1 MENLDVVIPASS
13 FAGEEYDTAKTD
25 GGPVTVD
32 NGGIKLKLTPNAITV
47 LEKRYLIKGEDSKPL
62 ETPGEL
68 FQRVA
73 RAIAQPDAQF
83 EGPEKVPETAKRFL
97 RLMTSLDFMPNSP
110 TLMNAGRHLGQL
122 SACFVLPIE
131 DSIDSI
137 FEAIKHAA
145 MIHKSG
151 GGTGFSFSKIRPEN
165 DKVLSTQGVASGPV
179 SFMSV
184 FDVATETIKQG
195 GTRRGANMGILR
207 VDHPDIQKFIT
218 CKTENDRMTNFNISV
233 AVTDEFMKAV
243 EAGSDYP
250 LINPRSGQEVQ
261 RLSAREVFQTIIRS
275 AWSNGEPGIIF
286 IDAINRDNPTPLAGS
301 IESTNPCGEQP
312 LLPYESCNLGSV
324 NLANMVQ
331 DGKIDY
337 AHLKEVVWDV
347 VHFLDNVIEANK
359 YPLDEIDRIT
369 RNNRKIGLGVMG
381 FADMLTSLEIP
392 YNSEGAVQMAEEI
405 MGFIQQE
412 SKAASAFLGQVR
424 GNFPNY
430 TGSIYDREET
440 PYMRNA
446 TTTTIAPTG
455 TISIIAGCSSG
466 IEPIF
471 AISFVRKVLDG
482 AELVEVHP
490 LFQKVAH
497 ERGFYSEDLMR
508 RIAEKGSIRDIQ
520 EIPQDVRD
528 VFVVSHDVA
537 PEWHIRIQAAFQ
549 KHTDNAVSK
558 TINFPFS
565 ATEEDVSNAYISAF
579 EMGCKGLT
587 IYRDGSRDVQVLNIQ
602 RKPQYPQ
609 VEPRP
614 RPDTTLGVT
623 ERVNTGCGKL
633 YVTINSDEYGFCE
646 VFAQMGKA
654 GGCAY
659 SQIEATSRLISLA
672 LRSGVKVEAII
683 KQLVG
688 IRCPS
693 PTWRNGEQVVSCPDG
708 IAKVLTQHSHT
719 TASIASA
726 VADEMGACPDCGA
739 AVEHEGGCIVC
750 RSCGFSRCS

>member
-1 MENLDVVIPASS
+1 MA
-13 FAGEEYDTAKTD
+13 
-25 GGPVTVD
+25 
-32 NGGIKLKLTPNAITV
+32 LKLNPNALIV
-47 LEKRYLIKGEDSKPL
+47 LKKRYLIKDDKSQPI
-62 ETPGEL
+62 ETPEEL
-68 FQRVA
+68 FRRVA
-73 RAIAQPDAQF
+73 LAIAQPDARL
-83 EGPEKVPETAKRFL
+83 EGPEKVQETARKFYN
-97 RLMTSLDFMPNSP
+97 LMTSLDFMPNSP

-151 GGTGFSFSKIRPEN
+151 GGTGFSFSRIRPES

-207 VDHPDIQKFIT
+207 IDHPDIERFIT
-218 CKTENDRMTNFNISV
+218 CKTDNDRMTNFNISV
-233 AVTDEFMKAV
+233 AVTDDFMRAV
-243 EAGSDYP
+243 ETGSDYP
-250 LINPRSGQEVQ
+250 LINPRTGEEAG
-261 RLSAREVFQTIIRS
+261 RLSARDVFDRIVQS
-275 AWSNGEPGIIF
+275 AWKNGEPGIIF
-286 IDAINRDNPTPLAGS
+286 IDAMNRDNPTPHVGA

-312 LLPYESCNLGSV
+312 LLPYESCNLGSI
-324 NLANMVQ
+324 NLANMLA

-337 AHLKEVVWDV
+337 EHLKAVVWDV

-359 YPLDEIDRIT
+359 YPLPNIEELT
-369 RNNRKIGLGVMG
+369 RSNRKIGLGVMG
-381 FADMLTSLEIP
+381 FADLLIGLGIP
-392 YNSEGAVQMAEEI
+392 YNSEDAVQAAGEV
-405 MGFIQQE
+405 MGFIQKE
-412 SKAASAFLGQVR
+412 SKAASAYLGQAR

-430 TGSIYDREET
+430 AGSVFDQPAT
-440 PYMRNA
+440 PSMRNA

-455 TISIIAGCSSG
+455 TISIIAGCSGG

-471 AISFVRKVLDG
+471 ALSFMRKVLDG
-482 AELVEVHP
+482 EELVETHP
-490 LFQKVAH
+490 YFREVARK
-497 ERGFYSEDLMR
+497 RGFYSEELMKK
-508 RIAEKGSIRDIQ
+508 IAQKGSIKNFL
-520 EIPQDVRD
+520 EIPEDIRR
-528 VFVVSHDVA
+528 VFVVSHDID

-549 KHTDNAVSK
+549 KYTDNAVSK
-558 TINFPFS
+558 TINFPFA
-565 ATEEDVSNAYISAF
+565 ATSEEVYQAYISAYKL
-579 EMGCKGLT
+579 GCKGLT

-602 RKPQYPQ
+602 RKTQYPQ

-614 RPDTTLGVT
+614 RPDSTRGFT

-672 LRSGVKVEAII
+672 LRSGVKVEAVIR
-683 KQLVG
+683 QLVG

-693 PTWRNGEQVVSCPDG
+693 PTWRNGEQVVSCSDA
-708 IAKVLTQHSHT
+708 IAKVLNQHAH
-719 TASIASA
+719 
-726 VADEMGACPDCGA
+726 ADIRDTFADQMGACPDCGG
-739 AVEHEGGCIVC
+739 AVEHESGCIVC
-750 RSCGFSRCS
+750 RSCGFSRCA